1 MLRIFWPNPAST
13 STRPRTA
20 DAVRSHGGAPAR
32 LGRVGLLKVSLLACV
47 LGLPALPFSF
57 SSAAA
62 AEPVAKRPSPTKV
75 EAKPIASAQAAAPA
89 TASAPVS
96 APVSDGPV
104 LQLGIYSRDGDAWLS
119 WKNLQQR
126 ERELTAG
133 LTASVLQL
141 DGKSGAGVAL
151 YAQVAKGTDP
161 RALCR
166 RIVGA
171 GFGCLV
177 VDRPALAEKPAEKAA
192 TAIVAGPSA
201 PAASAPATVSTIPP
215 AAPAAAPAAA
225 TAAAIAVAIT
235 PTVAVAPAPAPMPAA
250 APAEAKPPQPAG
262 GRETVTTTTSSVLAP
277 IGSAVAAP
285 LVPPP
290 PSVAAA
296 TPPADG
302 LIIYNEEDARTMA
315 DIEQHSRRKGRLRSV
330 MPDSRYDV
338 MPATLKRENW
348 NLCALTFDDGPHRT
362 VTRQVLDILNQE
374 GVRATYFPVGRIAE
388 RQGDLIHDFIASG
401 HEIGNHSLTH
411 SDLRKMD
418 AASARYEIA
427 ETNRILRSFGANPVL
442 FRPPYGRY
450 SDELLNIARD
460 ERMGSVLWSVDT
472 RDWQVRNADK
482 IVSQIKLGGL
492 PGNVF
497 LMHSTYPST
506 AQALP
511 RVIAELKAKG
521 CEFVTLSEW
530 LERARV
536 LALPK
541 IVNAGMPSPAAD
553 EASGRQ

>member
-1 MLRIFWPNPAST
+1 MA
-13 STRPRTA
+13 
-20 DAVRSHGGAPAR
+20 GGP
-32 LGRVGLLKVSLLACV
+32 GVLLKAALLACAIA
-47 LGLPALPFSF
+47 LPAALPTH
-57 SSAAA
+57 A
-62 AEPVAKRPSPTKV
+62 AESPAKRQTAAKV
-75 EAKPIASAQAAAPA
+75 EQKAPTPTTAATPADGPAGNQA
-89 TASAPVS
+89 
-96 APVSDGPV
+96 DGPV
-104 LQLGIYSRDGDAWLS
+104 LQLGIYSGDGDAWWS
-119 WKNLQQR
+119 WKNLQRR
-126 ERELTAG
+126 ERDLTAG
-133 LTASVLQL
+133 MTASVMLL
-141 DGKSGAGVAL
+141 DGKSEAGGVAL
-151 YAQVAKGTDP
+151 YAQIAKGTDA

-177 VDRPALAEKPAEKAA
+177 VDRPAPAATPAPVTLAPVTLAKAAPEKTAPAPELAPVQAATPAEPAF
-192 TAIVAGPSA
+192 VPS
-201 PAASAPATVSTIPP
+201 PAAKPP
-215 AAPAAAPAAA
+215 A
-225 TAAAIAVAIT
+225 V
-235 PTVAVAPAPAPMPAA
+235 TVAVAPPLP
-250 APAEAKPPQPAG
+250 EAKPPQPAVE
-262 GRETVTTTTSSVLAP
+262 RETVTTTTTSVLAP

-285 LVPPP
+285 LPP

-296 TPPADG
+296 LPPADG
-302 LIIYNEEDARTMA
+302 LVIYNEEDARTMA

-362 VTRQVLDILNQE
+362 VTRQVLDILNRE

-388 RQGDLIHDFIASG
+388 RQGDLIRDFVASG

-418 AASARYEIA
+418 AAGARYEIT
-427 ETNRILRSFGANPVL
+427 ETNRILREFGANPVL

-450 SDELLNIARD
+450 SDELLTIAR
-460 ERMGSVLWSVDT
+460 EEHMGSVLWSVDT

-541 IVNAGMPSPAAD
+541 IVNAGMPSPVAGTPTD
-553 EASGRQ
+553 RQ

>member
-1 MLRIFWPNPAST
+1 MLRIFWPTAVSTASPV
-13 STRPRTA
+13 RVA
-20 DAVRSHGGAPAR
+20 DAVRGLGAASASGLRTGRSGG
-32 LGRVGLLKVSLLACV
+32 GLLSAALLACA
-47 LGLPALPFSF
+47 LGLPALPAAAAPDTRPQRPPAAKAEPEK
-57 SSAAA
+57 SSAAPA
-62 AEPVAKRPSPTKV
+62 KAEDK
-75 EAKPIASAQAAAPA
+75 PA
-89 TASAPVS
+89 T
-96 APVSDGPV
+96 GPV
-104 LQLGIYSRDGDAWLS
+104 LQLGIYSRDGDAWWS
-119 WKNLQQR
+119 WKSLQQR
-126 ERELTAG
+126 QPALAADLTATVM
-133 LTASVLQL
+133 LL
-141 DGKSGAGVAL
+141 DGKSEAGGVAL
-151 YAQVAKGTDP
+151 YAQVGNGTDP
-161 RALCR
+161 KVLCR

-177 VDRPALAEKPAEKAA
+177 VDRPPASATPAQPEPLPVATAKAA
-192 TAIVAGPSA
+192 PDAK
-201 PAASAPATVSTIPP
+201 
-215 AAPAAAPAAA
+215 APAAAMITAPAPAAPEPPKPP
-225 TAAAIAVAIT
+225 AV
-235 PTVAVAPAPAPMPAA
+235 TVAVAPPAA
-250 APAEAKPPQPAG
+250 ATTEAQPQPAVKPEVPSG
-262 GRETVTTTTSSVLAP
+262 TTTSVLAP
-277 IGSAVAAP
+277 IGTAAAAP
-285 LVPPP
+285 MAPPP

-296 TPPADG
+296 IPPAEG

-338 MPATLKRENW
+338 MPATLKKENW

-362 VTRQVLDILNQE
+362 VTRQVLDILNRE

-388 RQGDLIHDFIASG
+388 RQGELIRDFVAGG

-418 AASARYEIA
+418 AVAARYEIA
-427 ETNRILRSFGANPVL
+427 ETNRILREFGANPVL

-450 SDELLNIARD
+450 SAELLAVARE

-482 IVSQIKLGGL
+482 IVSQIKLGGM

-511 RVIAELKAKG
+511 RVIAELRAKG

-530 LERARV
+530 LDRARN

-541 IVNAGMPSPAAD
+541 IVNAGMPVPANGPPAD
-553 EASGRQ
+553 RQ

>member
-1 MLRIFWPNPAST
+1 MLRIFWPNAAST
-13 STRPRTA
+13 STRPRAA
-20 DAVRSHGGAPAR
+20 DAVGGHGGALAPPSRAGV
-32 LGRVGLLKVSLLACV
+32 LQVALLACV
-47 LGLPALPFSF
+47 LGLPALPSV
-57 SSAAA
+57 A
-62 AEPVAKRPSPTKV
+62 AEPAAKHPHATKAVAKPAAPTRT
-75 EAKPIASAQAAAPA
+75 ATPATATPAAIPATAPAGAAAP
-89 TASAPVS
+89 
-96 APVSDGPV
+96 DGPL
-104 LQLGIYSRDGDAWLS
+104 LQLGIYSGDGDAWLS

-126 ERELTAG
+126 ARDLTAG
-133 LTASVLQL
+133 LTASVMPL

-151 YAQVAKGTDP
+151 YAQVVKGTDA

-177 VDRPALAEKPAEKAA
+177 IDRPAPAERPAEKAA
-192 TAIVAGPSA
+192 
-201 PAASAPATVSTIPP
+201 AASTAAPT
-215 AAPAAAPAAA
+215 APAAAPTAIPATSPAAA
-225 TAAAIAVAIT
+225 KPPAV
-235 PTVAVAPAPAPMPAA
+235 TVATAPVPASAPASPPAPAD
-250 APAEAKPPQPAG
+250 AKPQQPADN
-262 GRETVTTTTSSVLAP
+262 REMVTTTTTSVLAP

-285 LVPPP
+285 LAPPPP
-290 PSVAAA
+290 PSVASA
-296 TPPADG
+296 TPPVDG

-362 VTRQVLDILNQE
+362 VTRQILDILNQE

-388 RQGDLIHDFIASG
+388 RQGELIRDFVAAG

-418 AASARYEIA
+418 ATGARYEIA

-450 SDELLNIARD
+450 SDELLTIARD
-460 ERMGSVLWSVDT
+460 EHMGSVLWSIDT

-511 RVIAELKAKG
+511 RVIAELRAKG

-530 LERARV
+530 LERARI

-541 IVNAGMPSPAAD
+541 IVNAGMPSSATD
-553 EASGRQ
+553 GTTGRQ

>member
-1 MLRIFWPNPAST
+1 MLRIFWPNAAST
-13 STRPRTA
+13 STRPRAA
-20 DAVRSHGGAPAR
+20 DAVGGHGDALVS
-32 LGRVGLLKVSLLACV
+32 LGRRASVLKGALLACV
-47 LGLPALPFSF
+47 LGLSALPSV
-57 SSAAA
+57 A
-62 AEPVAKRPSPTKV
+62 AEPAAKRPPAAKV
-75 EAKPIASAQAAAPA
+75 ETKPATPARTTSPAAATPATAAAPA
-89 TASAPVS
+89 PNSPL
-96 APVSDGPV
+96 
-104 LQLGIYSRDGDAWLS
+104 LQLGIYSGDGDAWLS

-126 ERELTAG
+126 ERDLTAG
-133 LTASVLQL
+133 LTASVMPL
-141 DGKSGAGVAL
+141 DGKTGAGVAL
-151 YAQVAKGTDP
+151 YAQVAKGTDA

-171 GFGCLV
+171 GFGCLI
-177 VDRPALAEKPAEKAA
+177 VDRPAPAEKLAEKGA
-192 TAIVAGPSA
+192 TASVAA
-201 PAASAPATVSTIPP
+201 P
-215 AAPAAAPAAA
+215 AAPAAASATTPAASPAAA
-225 TAAAIAVAIT
+225 K
-235 PTVAVAPAPAPMPAA
+235 PPAA
-250 APAEAKPPQPAG
+250 AVATAPASVPASVPASPPASPRAPADAKAQQPAG
-262 GRETVTTTTSSVLAP
+262 NREMVTTTTSSVLAP

-285 LVPPP
+285 LAPPPP

-296 TPPADG
+296 TPPVDG

-362 VTRQVLDILNQE
+362 VTRQILDILNQE

-388 RQGDLIHDFIASG
+388 RQGDLIHDFVASG

-418 AASARYEIA
+418 AAGARYEIA

-450 SDELLNIARD
+450 SDELLTIAR
-460 ERMGSVLWSVDT
+460 EEHMGSVLWSIDT

-511 RVIAELKAKG
+511 RVIAERKAKG

-541 IVNAGMPSPAAD
+541 IVNAGMPSPAVD
-553 EASGRQ
+553 EAAGRQ

>member
-1 MLRIFWPNPAST
+1 MLRIFCPNPASP
-13 STRPRTA
+13 STRPRAA
-20 DAVRSHGGAPAR
+20 DAVRGDCGALAP
-32 LGRVGLLKVSLLACV
+32 LGRAGLLKVALLACC
-47 LGLPALPFSF
+47 LGLPALPSTAAEPTAKR
-57 SSAAA
+57 SSAA
-62 AEPVAKRPSPTKV
+62 KV
-75 EAKPIASAQAAAPA
+75 EAKPAAPA
-89 TASAPVS
+89 P
-96 APVSDGPV
+96 DGPV

-126 ERELTAG
+126 ERELTTG
-133 LTASVLQL
+133 LTASVMPL

-151 YAQVAKGTDP
+151 YAQVGKGTDA
-161 RALCR
+161 RTLCR

-177 VDRPALAEKPAEKAA
+177 VDRPAVAEKPAEKAA
-192 TAIVAGPSA
+192 TAAIATVTAPSA
-201 PAASAPATVSTIPP
+201 PAAGGASAIPALAPVAALVAPPATAKPP
-215 AAPAAAPAAA
+215 A
-225 TAAAIAVAIT
+225 V
-235 PTVAVAPAPAPMPAA
+235 TVAVAPAPAPI
-250 APAEAKPPQPAG
+250 PAEAKPPQPAG
-262 GRETVTTTTSSVLAP
+262 NRETVTTTTSSVLAP

-285 LVPPP
+285 LAPPP
-290 PSVAAA
+290 PSVANA

-362 VTRQVLDILNQE
+362 VTRQILDILNQE

-388 RQGDLIHDFIASG
+388 RQGDLIHDFVAAG

-418 AASARYEIA
+418 ATGARYEIA

-450 SDELLNIARD
+450 SDELLTIARD
-460 ERMGSVLWSVDT
+460 EHMGSVLWSVDT

>member
-1 MLRIFWPNPAST
+1 MADDAGRHGVMPA
-13 STRPRTA
+13 PQ
-20 DAVRSHGGAPAR
+20 GGDR
-32 LGRVGLLKVSLLACV
+32 LLKAILLACA
-47 LGLPALPFSF
+47 LSLPALPSH
-57 SSAAA
+57 AVDNATKRQ
-62 AEPVAKRPSPTKV
+62 PVARTPI
-75 EAKPIASAQAAAPA
+75 AKPEEKGVAPVQLP
-89 TASAPVS
+89 ASAPVS
-96 APVSDGPV
+96 TPAPDGPL
-104 LQLGIYSRDGDAWLS
+104 LQLGIYSRDGDAWWI

-126 ERELTAG
+126 ERDLTAG
-133 LTASVLQL
+133 LTASVMML
-141 DGKSGAGVAL
+141 DGKSEAGGVAL
-151 YAQVAKGTDP
+151 YAQVAKGSDA

-166 RIVGA
+166 RIIGA

-177 VDRPALAEKPAEKAA
+177 VDRPAPMAVPVPPSAAAAPTTLSKAAPEKSPGEKPA
-192 TAIVAGPSA
+192 AGKV
-201 PAASAPATVSTIPP
+201 VS
-215 AAPAAAPAAA
+215 AAAPPAT
-225 TAAAIAVAIT
+225 TAAASTAVSTTAK
-235 PTVAVAPAPAPMPAA
+235 PPAVTVAVALPPFDTKPSDPKPQAA
-250 APAEAKPPQPAG
+250 AGP
-262 GRETVTTTTSSVLAP
+262 ETATTTSVLAP

-285 LVPPP
+285 LAPPP

-296 TPPADG
+296 IPPADG
-302 LIIYNEEDARTMA
+302 LVIYNEEDARTMA

-362 VTRQVLDILNQE
+362 VTRQILDILNQE

-388 RQGDLIHDFIASG
+388 RQGELIHDFVAGG

-418 AASARYEIA
+418 AAGARYEIA
-427 ETNRILRSFGANPVL
+427 ETNRILKEFGANPVL

-450 SDELLNIARD
+450 SDELLTIAR
-460 ERMGSVLWSVDT
+460 EEHMGSVLWSVDT
-472 RDWQVRNADK
+472 RDWHVRNADK
-482 IVSQIKLGGL
+482 IVSQIKIAGM

-511 RVIAELKAKG
+511 RVIAELRAKG

-541 IVNAGMPSPAAD
+541 IVNAGMPSPAAG
-553 EASGRQ
+553 ASSDRQ

>member
-1 MLRIFWPNPAST
+1 MLRIFRPSTAST
-13 STRPRTA
+13 ASSVMMSG
-20 DAVRSHGGAPAR
+20 AVRGLDAASATGLR
-32 LGRVGLLKVSLLACV
+32 TGRSGSGLMRAALLACA
-47 LGLPALPFSF
+47 LSLPALP
-57 SSAAA
+57 AAA
-62 AEPVAKRPSPTKV
+62 APDSGPARPPAAKTAPEKSNATPVKA
-75 EAKPIASAQAAAPA
+75 EDKPAN
-89 TASAPVS
+89 
-96 APVSDGPV
+96 GPV
-104 LQLGIYSRDGDAWLS
+104 LQLGIYSRDGDAWWS
-119 WKNLQQR
+119 WKSLQR
-126 ERELTAG
+126 RRPELAAG
-133 LTASVLQL
+133 LTASVTLL
-141 DGKSGAGVAL
+141 DGKSEAGGVAL
-151 YAQVAKGTDP
+151 YAQGAKGTDP
-161 RALCR
+161 KALCR

-177 VDRPALAEKPAEKAA
+177 VDRPPAPE
-192 TAIVAGPSA
+192 T
-201 PAASAPATVSTIPP
+201 SAPATT
-215 AAPAAAPAAA
+215 AQTAPALATPTQSTPAPAEPAP
-225 TAAAIAVAIT
+225 AV
-235 PTVAVAPAPAPMPAA
+235 TVAVAPPAPAT
-250 APAEAKPPQPAG
+250 AEATPRPSAKPEAPSG
-262 GRETVTTTTSSVLAP
+262 TTTSVLAP
-277 IGSAVAAP
+277 IGSAAAAP
-285 LVPPP
+285 LAPLGPPP
-290 PSVAAA
+290 PAVAAA
-296 TPPADG
+296 IPPAEG

-362 VTRQVLDILNQE
+362 VTRQVLDILNRE

-388 RQGDLIHDFIASG
+388 RQGDLIRDFVAGG

-418 AASARYEIA
+418 AAAARYEIA
-427 ETNRILRSFGANPVL
+427 EANRILREFGANPVL

-450 SDELLNIARD
+450 SEELLTVVRE

-482 IVSQIKLGGL
+482 IVSQIKLGGM

-511 RVIAELKAKG
+511 QVIADLRAKG

-530 LERARV
+530 LDRARN

-541 IVNAGMPSPAAD
+541 IVNAGMPAPAGSAPSD
-553 EASGRQ
+553 RQ

>member
-13 STRPRTA
+13 STRTRAA
-20 DAVRSHGGAPAR
+20 DAVRSQGGALAPRDRA
-32 LGRVGLLKVSLLACV
+32 GLLKVALLACV
-47 LGLPALPFSF
+47 LGLPALP
-57 SSAAA
+57 AAA
-62 AEPVAKRPSPTKV
+62 AEPAAKRPSAVKV
-75 EAKPIASAQAAAPA
+75 EAKPAVPVQAATPAAAPA
-89 TASAPVS
+89 P
-96 APVSDGPV
+96 DGPI

-126 ERELTAG
+126 ERDLTAG
-133 LTASVLQL
+133 LTASVLPL

-151 YAQVAKGTDP
+151 YAQVGKGTDA

-171 GFGCLV
+171 GFGCLL
-177 VDRPALAEKPAEKAA
+177 VDRPAVAEKPVEKAA
-192 TAIVAGPSA
+192 TAATATVIAPSA
-201 PAASAPATVSTIPP
+201 PAAGGASAIPGLAPAMPAASAPATAKPP
-215 AAPAAAPAAA
+215 AV
-225 TAAAIAVAIT
+225 TL
-235 PTVAVAPAPAPMPAA
+235 AVAPVPMPAA
-250 APAEAKPPQPAG
+250 AAAEAKPPQPAG
-262 GRETVTTTTSSVLAP
+262 NRETVTTTTSSVLAP

-285 LVPPP
+285 LAPPP
-290 PSVAAA
+290 PSVANA

-362 VTRQVLDILNQE
+362 VTRQILDILNQE

-388 RQGDLIHDFIASG
+388 RQGDLIHDFVAAG

-418 AASARYEIA
+418 ATGARYEIA

-450 SDELLNIARD
+450 SEELLTIARD

-530 LERARV
+530 LERARI

-541 IVNAGMPSPAAD
+541 IVNAGMPSPGGD
-553 EASGRQ
+553 EANGRQ

>member
-13 STRPRTA
+13 STRPRAA
-20 DAVRSHGGAPAR
+20 DAVRGHGGALDPRSRA
-32 LGRVGLLKVSLLACV
+32 GLLKVALLACV
-47 LGLPALPFSF
+47 LGLPALPAA
-57 SSAAA
+57 AAA
-62 AEPVAKRPSPTKV
+62 AEPAAKRPSAAKV
-75 EAKPIASAQAAAPA
+75 EAKPAAPA
-89 TASAPVS
+89 PAATPAAASAP
-96 APVSDGPV
+96 ASDGPV

-126 ERELTAG
+126 ERELTTG
-133 LTASVLQL
+133 LTASVMPL

-151 YAQVAKGTDP
+151 YAQVGKGTDA
-161 RALCR
+161 RTLCR

-177 VDRPALAEKPAEKAA
+177 VDRPIMAEKPAEKAA
-192 TAIVAGPSA
+192 TAKVAAPSA
-201 PAASAPATVSTIPP
+201 PVAS
-215 AAPAAAPAAA
+215 
-225 TAAAIAVAIT
+225 AAAIPAATPAAVPATAKPPVVTVAI
-235 PTVAVAPAPAPMPAA
+235 APAPVPTTTVAPP
-250 APAEAKPPQPAG
+250 EAKPQQPAG
-262 GRETVTTTTSSVLAP
+262 NRETVTTTTSSVLAP
-277 IGSAVAAP
+277 IGSAIAAP
-285 LVPPP
+285 LASPLPPP
-290 PSVAAA
+290 PSVANA

-388 RQGDLIHDFIASG
+388 RQGDLIHDFVVSG

-418 AASARYEIA
+418 AAGARYEIA

-450 SDELLNIARD
+450 SEELLTIARD